1 LLSSVAMA
9 AYRPG
14 FHIKK
19 DGGWQSMKVIS
30 LRSQYARRYGILAA
44 VMLTNIMAPIDASIV
59 NVTLPTIAA
68 YFDARLSVAQ
78 WVPMIYLLVISSLL
92 LFYGRLGDILGYRR
106 IYLTGLASFV
116 IASALCGLSYLLPTI
131 YWLVA
136 FRAIQGLA
144 AGMLMAVSMAI
155 ITASFPATELGK
167 GLGIYAISIAV
178 GLAIG
183 PSLGGFI
190 TNAWGWPFVFMI
202 NIPIG
207 IAGFFWARSILPG
220 LKGQPGKIDIGGAL
234 TSCISLSSLLLFV
247 NYSQQGGFSI
257 ATGSMLGVAILAALS
272 FVWIERRTDQPMLNL
287 DLFRNLTF
295 SFANVSALLNF
306 MSQFVLVFLT
316 PFYLQ
321 RLLHYA
327 PNTVGLTMT
336 AFPLA
341 VMSIA
346 PFSGSLSDRIG
357 TGILACLGAAIS
369 AFALFLMSQL
379 SSSATSIDIVW
390 RLAVFGLGA
399 GVFQSPNNSAVMGS
413 APRPQLGMAS
423 GILATVRNVGM
434 VFGIATGG
442 AVLYAL
448 VSPVILQQPSLVGKE
463 AAEFLF
469 GLRHAYLAGAILAG
483 AAAATSLFR
492 VRHE

>member
-1 LLSSVAMA
+1 
-9 AYRPG
+9 
-14 FHIKK
+14 
-19 DGGWQSMKVIS
+19 MKGAS
-30 LRSQYARRYGILAA
+30 PRGQHANRYSILAA
-44 VMLTNIMAPIDASIV
+44 VMLTNMMAPIDASIV

-68 YFDARLSVAQ
+68 YFHASLSAAQ

-106 IYLTGLASFV
+106 VYLTGLASFV
-116 IASALCGLSYLLPTI
+116 IASALCGLSYFLPAI

-155 ITASFPATELGK
+155 ITASFPPKELGK

-183 PSLGGFI
+183 PSLGGFV
-190 TNAWGWPFVFMI
+190 TYAWGWPFVFMI
-202 NIPIG
+202 NIPLG
-207 IAGFFWARSILPG
+207 CAGFFWARHVIPT
-220 LKGQPGKIDIGGAL
+220 LKGQPGTIDIGGVL
-234 TSCISLSSLLLFV
+234 TSFISLSSLLLFV
-247 NYSQQGGFSI
+247 NYAQQG
-257 ATGSMLGVAILAALS
+257 ALNTVTGLMLGVAILTALV
-272 FVWIERRTDQPMLNL
+272 FWWIERRVDQPMLNL

-295 SFANVSALLNF
+295 TFANVSALLNF

-321 RLLHYA
+321 RILHET

-341 VMSIA
+341 AMVVA
-346 PFSGSLSDRIG
+346 PFSGALSDRIG
-357 TGILACLGAAIS
+357 TGILAGVGAATS
-369 AFALFLMSQL
+369 AFALFLMSRL
-379 SSSATSIDIVW
+379 SPAATSLDIMW
-390 RLAVFGLGA
+390 RLAIFGLGA
-399 GVFQSPNNSAVMGS
+399 GVFQSPNNRAVMGS
-413 APRPQLGMAS
+413 APRPHLGMAS

-434 VFGIATGG
+434 VFGIAIGG
-442 AVLYAL
+442 AALYAV
-448 VSPVILQQPSLVGKE
+448 VSPDILQLPLLRGKE
-463 AAEFLF
+463 AVEFLS
-469 GLRHAYLAGAILAG
+469 GLRYAYVLGAILAA

-492 VRHE
+492 IRHE

>member
-1 LLSSVAMA
+1 MK
-9 AYRPG
+9 G
-14 FHIKK
+14 
-19 DGGWQSMKVIS
+19 QSP
-30 LRSQYARRYGILAA
+30 REQYANRYSILAA
-44 VMLTNIMAPIDASIV
+44 VMLTNIMGPIDASIV

-68 YFDARLSVAQ
+68 YFGARLSAAQ

-106 IYLTGLASFV
+106 VYLTGLASFV
-116 IASALCGLSYLLPTI
+116 VASALCGLSSLLPTI

-155 ITASFPATELGK
+155 ITASFPPMELGK
-167 GLGIYAISIAV
+167 GLGIYAISISV

-190 TNAWGWPFVFMI
+190 TYAWGWPFVFMI
-202 NIPIG
+202 NIPLG
-207 IAGFFWARSILPG
+207 LAGFFWARRILPA

-234 TSCISLSSLLLFV
+234 TSFISLASLLLFV
-247 NYSQQGGFSI
+247 NNSQHGGFSI
-257 ATGSMLGVAILAALS
+257 ATGMMLGVALLAAFGFL
-272 FVWIERRTDQPMLNL
+272 WIEQRVDQPMLNL

-295 SFANVSALLNF
+295 SFANASALLNF
-306 MSQFVLVFLT
+306 MSQFVLVFIT

-321 RLLHYA
+321 RILHYA
-327 PNTVGLTMT
+327 PNAVGLTMT

-341 VMSIA
+341 AMVVA
-346 PFSGSLSDRIG
+346 PFSGSLSDHIG

-369 AFALFLMSQL
+369 AFALFFMSQL
-379 SSSATSIDIVW
+379 PPSATSFDVAW
-390 RLAVFGLGA
+390 RLAIFGLGA
-399 GVFQSPNNSAVMGS
+399 GVFQSPNNRAVMGS
-413 APRPQLGMAS
+413 APRPHLGMAS

-434 VFGIATGG
+434 VFGIATAG

-448 VSPVILQQPSLVGKE
+448 VSPGILQQPSPTAKE
-463 AAEFLF
+463 AAEFLS
-469 GLRHAYLAGAILAG
+469 GLRHAYLVGAILAA

-492 VRHE
+492 VRREQEDRAHGV

>member
-1 LLSSVAMA
+1 
-9 AYRPG
+9 
-14 FHIKK
+14 
-19 DGGWQSMKVIS
+19 MKS
-30 LRSQYARRYGILAA
+30 TPYADRYSILAA
-44 VMLTNIMAPIDASIV
+44 VMLTNIMGPIDASIV
-59 NVTLPTIAA
+59 NVSLPTIAE
-68 YFDARLSVAQ
+68 YFGASLSAAQ
-78 WVPMIYLLVISSLL
+78 WIPMTYLLVISSLL

-116 IASALCGLSYLLPTI
+116 IASALCSLSYFLPTI

-155 ITASFPATELGK
+155 ITASFPPTELGK
-167 GLGIYAISIAV
+167 GLGIYAISISV

-190 TNAWGWPFVFMI
+190 TYAWGWPFVFMI
-202 NIPIG
+202 NIPLG
-207 IAGFFWARSILPG
+207 LAGFFWVRRILPA
-220 LKGQPGKIDIGGAL
+220 LKGQPGTIDIGGAL
-234 TSCISLSSLLLFV
+234 TSFVSLSSLLLFV
-247 NYSQQGGFSI
+247 NYAQYGGLSM
-257 ATGSMLGVAILAALS
+257 ATGMMLAVALLAAMGFL
-272 FVWIERRTDQPMLNL
+272 WIERRSAQPMLNL

-295 SFANVSALLNF
+295 SFANASALLNF

-321 RLLHYA
+321 RILHDT
-327 PNTVGLTMT
+327 PNAVGLTMT

-341 VMSIA
+341 AMVVA
-346 PFSGSLSDRIG
+346 PFSGALSDRIG

-369 AFALFLMSQL
+369 AFALFLMSHVPPVAA
-379 SSSATSIDIVW
+379 SFDVAW
-390 RLAVFGLGA
+390 RLAIFGLGA
-399 GVFQSPNNSAVMGS
+399 GIFQSPNNRAVMGS
-413 APRPQLGMAS
+413 APRPHLGMAS

-434 VFGIATGG
+434 VFGIATAGV
-442 AVLYAL
+442 VLYAL
-448 VSPVILQQPSLVGKE
+448 VSPGILQQPSLIGAE

-469 GLRHAYLAGAILAG
+469 GLRHAYLVGAILAA
-483 AAAATSLFR
+483 AAAATALLR